1 MFSCDS
7 SFKNNSEL
15 NFVVV
20 FLLCRDFLIL
30 PQLFCFAVSF
40 VILLQLFSFAVAYL
54 LCHGFF
60 ILPQLFCFAVT
71 FFILPKLF
79 LLCCGFFYFPWF
91 IYFTVA
97 FFVLAWLFYSF
108 PYDSSP
114 ILINGELRDS
124 VSLLLGILQ
133 ADWSS
138 SEPEK
143 KIFVNH
149 WNNS

>member
-79 LLCCGFFYFPWF
+79 LLCCGFFIFHDLFILLWLFLFWHDFLFFPIRFQSYSYKWGTSRF
-91 IYFTVA
+91 RKP
-97 FFVLAWLFYSF
+97 LAWYSA
-108 PYDSSP
+108 SW
-114 ILINGELRDS
+114 LELLRTREENLCQ
-124 VSLLLGILQ
+124 SL
-133 ADWSS
+133 
-138 SEPEK
+138 E
-143 KIFVNH
+143 
-149 WNNS
+149 

>member
-1 MFSCDS
+1 MFGSHCS
-7 SFKNNSEL
+7 PVIQVLKIIQNWIWLWFFYFAVTFLFCRSF
-15 NFVVV
+15 FV
-20 FLLCRDFLIL
+20 LLCLFYFAVDFSFCRNFFYFAEAF
-30 PQLFCFAVSF
+30 LFC
-40 VILLQLFSFAVAYL
+40 
-54 LCHGFF
+54 CGFF
-60 ILPQLFCFAVT
+60 ILPW
-71 FFILPKLF
+71 FF
-79 LLCCGFFYFPWF
+79 
-91 IYFTVA
+91 YFTVA